1 MDSIFVKKNKCGI
14 AAIIIFIIL
23 LSQYRT
29 FNFLIYNILGRLIL
43 VVIILAITS
52 MNVLLGI
59 IAVLMV
65 SIMVNLG
72 NGDYLEGFQDNQ
84 TLLNSAI
91 STTNGGNKAREG
103 FNIIE
108 NERVIQNGKN
118 SKQFSNVNFSDN
130 KSLDNVEPSNILVS
144 MPATLNMEL

>member
-91 STTNGGNKAREG
+91 STTNGGSKAREG

-118 SKQFSNVNFSDN
+118 SKQFSNVNFSDSN
-130 KSLDNVEPSNILVS
+130 SLDNVEPANILVS